1 MKKHTLALFLSAAL
15 VGSISACSKNEPEP
29 ENVKNTA
36 STEDIKSDVKAE
48 AAAVSEPLLEA
59 PQETSPAKIK
69 GFASPESIAVHG
81 DKLYI
86 SNIGA
91 AAKPTEKDADGF
103 ILVTDAMGNAE
114 GAEKFEVDA
123 YLHAPKG
130 IMVWNDALYVTDI
143 NYIYGFDINDHSLVF
158 AVEPGLQHP
167 DDPQP
172 QFLNDIAALDDTSF
186 FVSATDT
193 NTIYRITN
201 DFVPAIFKLE
211 TTAEL
216 KGPNG
221 LHYDAESK
229 MLYVAGWGTNEQN
242 NGELGVIDMNTKPH
256 TYTRLG
262 DHNGRL
268 DGLLKSGDKLIF
280 SDWIDFE
287 NSGQLYSYDLNSK
300 ETTKLDSPVI
310 GGPADFTLSADG
322 KNILVPS
329 MLENKVAIIAQ

>member
-15 VGSISACSKNEPEP
+15 AGSISACSKSEPEP
-29 ENVKNTA
+29 PSVENIENVESEVNVET
-36 STEDIKSDVKAE
+36 
-48 AAAVSEPLLEA
+48 AAVSEPVLEEA
-59 PQETSPAKIK
+59 PEEAPAPTIK

-91 AAKPTEKDADGF
+91 ALKPTEKDADGF
-103 ILVTDAMGNAE
+103 ILVTDAMGSAE
-114 GAEKFEVDA
+114 GSEKFEVDA

-172 QFLNDIAALDDTSF
+172 QFLNDIVAEDDSSF

-221 LHYDAESK
+221 LHYDAQNK
-229 MLYVAGWGTNEQN
+229 MLYVAGWGTNQQN

-262 DHNGRL
+262 EHSGRL

-280 SDWIDFE
+280 SDWVDFE
-287 NSGQLYSYDLNSK
+287 QSGQLYSYDLNSK
-300 ETTKLDSPVI
+300 QTTKLDNPAI

-322 KNILVPS
+322 KHILIPA
-329 MLENKVAIIAQ
+329 MLENKVVSIAQ